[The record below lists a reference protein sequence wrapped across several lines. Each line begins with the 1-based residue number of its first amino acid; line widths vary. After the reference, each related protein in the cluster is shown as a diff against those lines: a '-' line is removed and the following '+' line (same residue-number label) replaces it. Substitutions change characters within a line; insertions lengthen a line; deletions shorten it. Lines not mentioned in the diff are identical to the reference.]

1 MKTDEAF
8 VLGEKVQ
15 LVIRTHGHQS
25 KYSSKGW
32 YTIESINSRMVVL
45 SKDTGY
51 KTTVNIIDLRQKLC
65 RLLLESG
72 EEIKFPPMVN
82 HKKREEIKLNKEME
96 EYRSQN
102 KKAIDEW
109 GNART
114 VTKAQVKE
122 LWDKGMLP
130 EEISKELEATHC
142 TVVSLLSRMG
152 LINKAKGEKD
162 MSENVKLSKA
172 GVMAL
177 KEEGKTA
184 EEIVEYFAPNWNGK
198 LQPLKAKVTLY
209 MSDRKLGGPKKKSEV
224 PVEDC
229 VDTASFVETEQPDLK
244 AFAEEI
250 KQDFDKKAKE
260 SAEKVKLNVS
270 QEVDEMMGMV
280 PDYINHPAHYTA
292 GTIEVI
298 DYLQDKMLPE
308 MFEGFCIGNALKY
321 LSRYRFKGGTEDLK
335 KAEWYLS
342 RIIKTKETA

>member
-1 MKTDEAF
+1 
-8 VLGEKVQ
+8 
-15 LVIRTHGHQS
+15 
-25 KYSSKGW
+25 
-32 YTIESINSRMVVL
+32 
-45 SKDTGY
+45 
-51 KTTVNIIDLRQKLC
+51 
-65 RLLLESG
+65 
-72 EEIKFPPMVN
+72 
-82 HKKREEIKLNKEME
+82 
-96 EYRSQN
+96 
-102 KKAIDEW
+102 
-109 GNART
+109 
-114 VTKAQVKE
+114 
-122 LWDKGMLP
+122 
-130 EEISKELEATHC
+130 
-142 TVVSLLSRMG
+142 MG
-152 LINKAKGEKD
+152 LIQKNTDKAKGEKD
-162 MSENVKLSKA
+162 MSEKVKLSKA

-177 KEEGKTA
+177 KEQGKTA

-198 LQPLKAKVTLY
+198 FQPLKAKVILY
-209 MSDRKLGGPKKKSEV
+209 MSDKKLGGPKKKSEV
-224 PVEDC
+224 PVENNDIEQSAFNSHEDH

-244 AFAEEI
+244 AFADEI